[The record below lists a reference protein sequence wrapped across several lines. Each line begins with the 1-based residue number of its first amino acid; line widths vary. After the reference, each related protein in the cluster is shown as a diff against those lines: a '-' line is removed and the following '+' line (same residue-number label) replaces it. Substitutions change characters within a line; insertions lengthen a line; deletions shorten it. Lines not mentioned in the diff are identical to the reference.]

1 MKIFPT
7 VNDLQRA
14 HGVTWGE
21 LTVLEPQLL
30 ELLWQARAA
39 AGGCYGWED
48 VPRVFAP
55 FRGALAELV
64 GLMGKH
70 RSHPVLGSRAAYEV
84 AYWRLHHAIV
94 GLLPRT
100 GATGAALRRA
110 A

>member
-21 LTVLEPQLL
+21 LTPQLL

-55 FRGALAELV
+55 F
-64 GLMGKH
+64 
-70 RSHPVLGSRAAYEV
+70 
-84 AYWRLHHAIV
+84 
-94 GLLPRT
+94 
-100 GATGAALRRA
+100 
-110 A
+110 